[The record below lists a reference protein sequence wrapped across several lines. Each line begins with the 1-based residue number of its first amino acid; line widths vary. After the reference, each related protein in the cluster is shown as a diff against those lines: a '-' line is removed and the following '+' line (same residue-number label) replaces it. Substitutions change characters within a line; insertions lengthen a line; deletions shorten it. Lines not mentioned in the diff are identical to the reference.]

1 MFHKPSGILPK
12 ADISLFKVKV
22 SHHRWISTLH
32 PLLITP
38 AEIVVLGS
46 ERANIVYSPTELT
59 WAMSSKQLKM
69 YFLAS
74 FDLIPVSASWSS
86 GVWSREA
93 RAHW

>member
-1 MFHKPSGILPK
+1 MDFYPPS
-12 ADISLFKVKV
+12 SVNYSCRSV
-22 SHHRWISTLH
+22 
-32 PLLITP
+32 
-38 AEIVVLGS
+38 VVLGS
-46 ERANIVYSPTELT
+46 ERANVVYSPMELT

-93 RAHW
+93 PGHW